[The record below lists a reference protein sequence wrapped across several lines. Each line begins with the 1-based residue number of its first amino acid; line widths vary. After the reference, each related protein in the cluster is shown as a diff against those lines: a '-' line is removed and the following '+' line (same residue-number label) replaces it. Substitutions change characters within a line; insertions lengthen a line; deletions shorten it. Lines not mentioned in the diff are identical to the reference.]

1 MFEHGAWYTGA
12 ISGVEYIK
20 SEKKGTPGLQITVEV
35 SDRGAITGVWWLTN
49 SLVNNPDDKAASKV
63 PQWEAAQIRCKQFGC
78 TQDGLTHP
86 QKWLEHIQKTL
97 DGQQMSVLVEVNGY
111 GDVSAATLCKPKVAG
126 GNGGFTRATASASPF
141 AARPANSDPF
151 AVGDDDLPF

>member
-1 MFEHGAWYTGA
+1 MFEHGAWYTGS

-20 SEKKGTPGLQITVEV
+20 SEKMGSPGLEITVEV
-35 SDRGAITGVWWLTN
+35 SDRGKITGVWWLTN

-78 TQDGLTHP
+78 TEDGLVQLET
-86 QKWLEHIQKTL
+86 WLLHIQKTFI
-97 DGQQMSVLVEVNGY
+97 GQQASVMAEVNQY
-111 GDVSAATLCKPKVAG
+111 GDTSAQVVCKPKVG
-126 GNGGFTRATASASPF
+126 GGGGFARASATASPF

>member
-1 MFEHGAWYTGA
+1 MFEHGAWYTGS

-20 SEKKGTPGLQITVEV
+20 SEKKGTPGLEITVEV
-35 SDRGAITGVWWLTN
+35 SDRGKITGVWWLTN

-78 TQDGLTHP
+78 TEDGLGHQET
-86 QKWLEHIQKTL
+86 WLLHIQKTFI
-97 DGQQMSVLVEVNGY
+97 GQQASVMAEVNQY
-111 GDVSAATLCKPKVAG
+111 GDTSAQVVCKPKVG
-126 GNGGFTRATASASPF
+126 GGGGFARAAATAAPF
-141 AARPANSDPF
+141 AARPANSVPF

>member
-12 ISGVEYIK
+12 ITAVDYIK

-35 SDRGAITGVWWLTN
+35 SDRGSITGVWWLTG

-78 TQDGLTHP
+78 NQDGLVHP
-86 QKWLEHIQKTL
+86 ETWLLHIQTTL
-97 DGQQMSVLVEVNGY
+97 IGQQASVMADVNNY
-111 GDVSAATLCKPKVAG
+111 GDTSAQVVCKPKAG
-126 GNGGFTRATASASPF
+126 GGGGGFARASAAASPF

-151 AVGDDDLPF
+151 AVSDEDLPF